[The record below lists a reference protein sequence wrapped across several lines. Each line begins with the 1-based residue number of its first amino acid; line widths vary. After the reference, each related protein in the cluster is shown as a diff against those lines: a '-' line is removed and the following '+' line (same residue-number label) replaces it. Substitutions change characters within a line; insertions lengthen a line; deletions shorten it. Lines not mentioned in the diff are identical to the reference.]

1 METKECNE
9 EEQCVQSAVKP
20 TAIAS
25 CSPARSSGDFL
36 LLQLV
41 ASIVCL
47 DTSTVPYPSS
57 HSALRTLVVLPT
69 VYF

>member
-9 EEQCVQSAVKP
+9 EEQCVQSAV
-20 TAIAS
+20 TANS
-25 CSPARSSGDFL
+25 HSSLARSSGDFL